1 MGRETK
7 GVDADLEI
15 GEGQPL
21 FIRWNIHG
29 QVGHARFPLAALQA
43 CNLEPWKWNPF
54 SIGAPVER
62 HAHSTH
68 AAHWTRARHAHASTS
83 REIRGGPSQ
92 PRCVNCLERV
102 QPTPVQTPLDVQ
114 RYPRHHSYRPEV
126 EEVEGEPIPES
137 CIREEGYRLCAA
149 VAAVAG
155 WVARVCCMRWT
166 HPTVY
171 QSVIKRI

>member
-83 REIRGGPSQ
+83 REIRDGPSQ
-92 PRCVNCLERV
+92 PGCVNCLERV
-102 QPTPVQTPLDVQ
+102 HPTPVQTPLDVARGTRVIIHIARSLKKLKASRFPRVASEKRGTTSVQ
-114 RYPRHHSYRPEV
+114 RLQ
-126 EEVEGEPIPES
+126 
-137 CIREEGYRLCAA
+137 RLQGGLPGFAA
-149 VAAVAG
+149 
-155 WVARVCCMRWT
+155 
-166 HPTVY
+166 
-171 QSVIKRI
+171 